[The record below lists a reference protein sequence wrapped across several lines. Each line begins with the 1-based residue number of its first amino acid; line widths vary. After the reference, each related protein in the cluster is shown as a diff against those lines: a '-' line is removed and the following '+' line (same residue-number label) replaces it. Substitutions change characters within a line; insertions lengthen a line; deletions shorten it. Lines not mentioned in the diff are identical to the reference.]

1 MRSMSLTY
9 SPATPDRWDDLAS
22 LFGPNG
28 AYSNCW
34 CTWWILP
41 SRQWSE
47 AGTAG
52 RERVLRELIRD
63 GAEPG
68 VIAYDGNVAVGWVA
82 VGPRVRYTRMMSP
95 RATVN
100 GPLDREDPGWV
111 VNCFFIPRGQRR
123 RGIAR
128 GLLDEAVRFAFDRG
142 ATYVAGHPIDTS
154 GGNRA
159 SADLYVGTLSMFL
172 QAGFR
177 EVERRGTRPVV
188 RLDRSHMMS

>member
-1 MRSMSLTY
+1 MSLTHH
-9 SPATPDRWDDLAS
+9 PATPDRWDDLAS

-28 AYSNCW
+28 AHSNCW
-34 CTWWILP
+34 CTWWILS

-47 AGTAG
+47 AGTGG
-52 RERVLRELIRD
+52 REAVLHGLVQD

-68 VIAYDGNVAVGWVA
+68 ILAYDGAAPVGWVA
-82 VGPRVRYTRMMSP
+82 VGPRTRYARMMSP

-100 GPLDREDPGWV
+100 GPLDWQNPGWV

-154 GGNRA
+154 GETRA
-159 SADLYVGTLSMFL
+159 GADLYVGTLSMFL
-172 QAGFR
+172 DAGFT
-177 EVERRGTRPVV
+177 EVGRRGTRPVV
-188 RLDRSHMMS
+188 RIDRADHVRS